1 MTLEKTSLPLVIIS
15 LVAATMLF
23 SGCVGKLPVP
33 LPPEKSSPAP
43 PPVRPAPLPEPE
55 SATEPPAPSLPAYS
69 PRTGPAK
76 ALYLNAEQALT
87 RGEWE
92 QAEMLIERA
101 LRIEPRNP
109 HYWYTLARIKY
120 AQGDSSQAIQ
130 LCRKSTSLAGGEP
143 QLIELN
149 SRLIRQIEGQR

>member
-1 MTLEKTSLPLVIIS
+1 MTLQKTILPIVIIA
-15 LVAATMLF
+15 LIAAALLC
-23 SGCVGKLPVP
+23 SGCVGRVPVP

-55 SATEPPAPSLPAYS
+55 SAAEPPAPSLPAYS

-87 RGEWE
+87 RGERE

-109 HYWYTLARIKY
+109 HYWHTLARIKF
-120 AQGDSSQAIQ
+120 AQGDYPQAIQ

-149 SRLIRQIEGQR
+149 NRLIRQAETQR

>member
-1 MTLEKTSLPLVIIS
+1 
-15 LVAATMLF
+15 
-23 SGCVGKLPVP
+23 
-33 LPPEKSSPAP
+33 
-43 PPVRPAPLPEPE
+43 
-55 SATEPPAPSLPAYS
+55 
-69 PRTGPAK
+69 
-76 ALYLNAEQALT
+76 
-87 RGEWE
+87 
-92 QAEMLIERA
+92 MLIERA

>member
-1 MTLEKTSLPLVIIS
+1 MTLQKTILPIVIIA
-15 LVAATMLF
+15 LIAAALLC
-23 SGCVGKLPVP
+23 SGCVGRVPVP

-55 SATEPPAPSLPAYS
+55 SATETPAPSLPAYS

-76 ALYLNAEQALT
+76 ALYLNAEQALA
-87 RGEWE
+87 RGERE

-109 HYWYTLARIKY
+109 HYWHTLARIKY

-149 SRLIRQIEGQR
+149 NRLIQQAETQR